1 MHCTHAHTRMHTRR
15 EHWKQQTRAAQVWMW
30 DQHTQ
35 PAAPAPPRGG
45 PAGTARGREAARMA
59 RLRLGQCPRGPAC
72 RDGGGRAGSRCLPGA
87 RSSLTGDGTGR
98 MAAVTAARRWGCA
111 HTAETSA
118 QKRVERETGHAK
130 IQNVCASRDKMF
142 KT

>member
-15 EHWKQQTRAAQVWMW
+15 EHWKQQTRAAQVWMR

-45 PAGTARGREAARMA
+45 PAGTARGREAACTA
-59 RLRLGQCPRGPAC
+59 RLRLGQCPGGPAC
-72 RDGGGRAGSRCLPGA
+72 RDGGQGGEPLFAGRKVQPHR
-87 RSSLTGDGTGR
+87 R

>member
-15 EHWKQQTRAAQVWMW
+15 EHWKQQTRAAQVWMR

-59 RLRLGQCPRGPAC
+59 RLRLGQCPGGPTC
-72 RDGGGRAGSRCLPGA
+72 RDGGQGGEPLFAGRKVQPH
-87 RSSLTGDGTGR
+87 GR